1 MEMRSWCERTS
12 NIKTTTNQCWGP
24 FIHCVRSYR
33 INACLLQKASP
44 TSWKGLAQVIE
55 HQHSACAL
63 KRAPIAEKKSEQ
75 AENYLIQ
82 ATYLF
87 QQFHSPWCWQTASHA
102 LIELDKLK
110 TKNDC
115 LRFVKEQILISNL
128 GLGLAE
134 AHYTWSKNKHVF
146 TPSELWEHLVM
157 VVIPLGLPKSIPTCP
172 TVELQKHLDEWT
184 LGTKLAGSID
194 FDQSLLEKEHAVKI
208 NAMKERARLESNGLG
223 DQFNKIQ
230 ETIWSAWKILAGGFK
245 IDLCFCYQE
254 DEGNEIIQS
263 CQRIVVWI
271 HSDKPKEKNDINVL
285 IEWKDKDVIDVG

>member
-1 MEMRSWCERTS
+1 
-12 NIKTTTNQCWGP
+12 
-24 FIHCVRSYR
+24 
-33 INACLLQKASP
+33 
-44 TSWKGLAQVIE
+44 
-55 HQHSACAL
+55 
-63 KRAPIAEKKSEQ
+63 
-75 AENYLIQ
+75 
-82 ATYLF
+82 
-87 QQFHSPWCWQTASHA
+87 
-102 LIELDKLK
+102 
-110 TKNDC
+110 
-115 LRFVKEQILISNL
+115 
-128 GLGLAE
+128 
-134 AHYTWSKNKHVF
+134 
-146 TPSELWEHLVM
+146 LVM
-157 VVIPLGLPKSIPTCP
+157 VVIPLGLPKSIPTRP

-254 DEGNEIIQS
+254 DQGNEIIQS